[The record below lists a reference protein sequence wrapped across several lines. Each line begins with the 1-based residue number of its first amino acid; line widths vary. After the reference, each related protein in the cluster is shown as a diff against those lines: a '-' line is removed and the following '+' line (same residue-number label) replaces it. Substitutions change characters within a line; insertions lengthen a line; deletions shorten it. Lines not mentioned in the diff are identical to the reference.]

1 MEVVSRRIHP
11 LGWDEFTR
19 RVLELYEGPHRSNR
33 TLKKMERV
41 LALAHSLGAKSSVDL
56 TTNFAARYVKKRTE
70 AVSVNTVRG
79 ELTYLKAMTNYALEE
94 DWLARGPKWRRV
106 WPRKGPRV
114 RKVLF
119 QIDEIAK
126 VLDHLRKGAET
137 WRGARL
143 HALFAVV
150 AYTGLRRDEALY
162 LRVEDVDLDLMVIRV
177 VDIPER
183 RLKTEESKGA
193 VPIPREL
200 LPILSSWLP
209 KTGSKWLFPNV
220 SRVGPWT
227 GGGYGTRPTE
237 SVRLAAKEVGVKGLT
252 LLALRHSYATWS
264 RRRWGMNARQLMNIL
279 RHTSERTQENYV
291 QPDVSDLVESVAQV
305 SYRVAPAPARRKA
318 G

>member
-1 MEVVSRRIHP
+1 MEVVSRRIQP
-11 LGWDEFTR
+11 LGWDEFER
-19 RVLELYEGPHRSNR
+19 SVLELYQGPHKSVR

-41 LALAHSLGAKSSVDL
+41 LTLAREAGAESSGDL
-56 TTNFAARYVKKRTE
+56 TTNFVARYVKERSE
-70 AVSVNTVRG
+70 SVSVNTVRG
-79 ELTYLKAMTNYALEE
+79 ELTYLRAMANFAVEE

-114 RKVLF
+114 REVLF
-119 QIDEIAK
+119 QVEEIAR
-126 VLDHLRKGAET
+126 VLEHLRKGATT
-137 WRGARL
+137 WRGSRL
-143 HALFAVV
+143 LALFATV

-162 LRVEDVDLDLMVIRV
+162 LRVEDVDLDRRVIQV

-200 LPILSSWLP
+200 RPILAGWLP
-209 KTGSKWLFPNV
+209 RTGSPWLFPNV
-220 SRVGPWT
+220 SRGGPWT

-252 LLALRHSYATWS
+252 LLALRHSYATWA

-279 RHTSERTQENYV
+279 RHTTERTQENYV
-291 QPDVSDLVESVAQV
+291 QPDVSDLVKSVAKV
-305 SYRVAPAPARRKA
+305 TYHPAPKDRKA